1 MYATAYLFFKRW
13 LTLVGDFLLSCA
25 ANVGRS
31 ECTGE
36 PDGKAYFLSRHV
48 LLDEGGKI

>member
-1 MYATAYLFFKRW
+1 MIVLFNS
-13 LTLVGDFLLSCA
+13 LSCA
-25 ANVGRS
+25 VNVGGS

-48 LLDEGGKI
+48 LLDEAGGKI